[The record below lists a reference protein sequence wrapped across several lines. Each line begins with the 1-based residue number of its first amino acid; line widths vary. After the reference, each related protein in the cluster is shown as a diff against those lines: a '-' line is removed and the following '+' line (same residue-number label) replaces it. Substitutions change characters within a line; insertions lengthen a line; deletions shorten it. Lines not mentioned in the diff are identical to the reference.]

1 MSSWGKGKVAA
12 SLAVGSKPVLLF
24 SGAAPVWEDKDGDHI
39 LVRVEVLQ
47 AGLRVSNTGRA
58 VSRQIPPPPGPR
70 GHLQSACQPRPLAG
84 PADMP

>member
-47 AGLRVSNTGRA
+47 AGL
-58 VSRQIPPPPGPR
+58 
-70 GHLQSACQPRPLAG
+70 
-84 PADMP
+84 